1 MHPLM
6 SAACDKVLK
15 QMLAAEEAD
24 LLEDAEIVC
33 DGNSCW
39 VGDMQIRKETV
50 TRLLQLCLV
59 RSEDMGGCE
68 HYTLNEEGRAM
79 AKDPNYQPLILDQ
92 AGIRGAF
99 KATAQQNTTPEQ
111 P

>member
-1 MHPLM
+1 MM
-6 SAACDKVLK
+6 TTACDKVLK
-15 QMLAAEEAD
+15 RMLAAEEAD

-79 AKDPNYQPLILDQ
+79 AKDTNYRPQILNQVEVRD
-92 AGIRGAF
+92 AF
-99 KATAQQNTTPEQ
+99 KVTAQQNTTPEQ